1 MAKDEACLAAILD
14 DEHYQYGVT
23 QSIELSK

>member
-14 DEHYQYGVT
+14 DEHHQHGVT
-23 QSIELSK
+23 QTIQLSK